1 VVPPTFRVGS
11 GANEPPRSWAAI
23 SGPQNGRW
31 KAERRIGFGH
41 HDDPDAGQRRSPGRD
56 RHNPGTFKTWV
67 TNGVIPDTLR
77 FSDGHALSL
86 PPARGRADRRGPGI
100 SRTTSARSRGCCCQ
114 WFGSLP
120 PRSPVCGRTHS
131 PAGCCAC
138 RSTGGSS
145 CCSTSQARS
154 SGHARWLRRCD
165 GVFERAGKPERN
177 LMSPGIALTG
187 LKRAALEHLKA
198 TLRSKARRTRTTRAA
213 RGCRCPER

>member
-1 VVPPTFRVGS
+1 VVPPTFSVGS

-56 RHNPGTFKTWV
+56 RHNPGTFKAWV

-77 FSDGHALSL
+77 FSDGHALPL
-86 PPARGRADRRGPGI
+86 PPARGRADRRGPG
-100 SRTTSARSRGCCCQ
+100 SRGLHRPEVGAAAAS
-114 WFGSLP
+114 GSGAC
-120 PRSPVCGRTHS
+120 RRDRQCGRTHS

-177 LMSPGIALTG
+177 LMSPRIALTG
-187 LKRAALEHLKA
+187 LQRAALEHLKA